1 MPPASTHDE
10 TKYLKFLICA
20 RRKRQDTQDRY
31 FYEWGN
37 IHVALMLT
45 TPAPMR
51 VFRRYVQHFSVS
63 GVTDDMLVYP
73 LSRMEWDNMADHWLT
88 TYEDFLEALT
98 AESYVQ
104 RMQPHQFG
112 DKEFVL
118 ELARGTPLYRRADF
132 KSGGVKLIHWFKKHP
147 QVSVDEFQHRW
158 AGEYAPAFLEAVTAK
173 GLIRKYVQ
181 NTEDRLP
188 PGVFK
193 GTLFEHGGY
202 GGYAGME
209 EIWLDGMTGLARIRE
224 DPALVDLMRRRMAP
238 LIDESGSFSMVTTER
253 VVFDFVTPDER
264 SPAAAILNPDS
275 LEAHIDAQGYRD
287 WNVPQG

>member
-1 MPPASTHDE
+1 MKSTPTQSDAN
-10 TKYLKFLICA
+10 YLKFLICA
-20 RRKRQDTQDRY
+20 RRKRQDTQERY

-51 VFRRYVQHFSVS
+51 VFKRYVQHFSVS

-73 LSRMEWDNMADHWLT
+73 LSSMEWDNMADHWLA

-104 RMQPHQFG
+104 RMRPHQFG

-118 ELARGTPLYRRADF
+118 ELARGRTLFQRPDF

-147 QVSVDEFQHRW
+147 RIATEEFQRRW
-158 AGEYAPAFLEAVTAK
+158 AQEYAPALLEAATAK
-173 GLIRKYVQ
+173 RLIRKYVQ

-188 PGVFK
+188 PGVFT

-202 GGYAGME
+202 GGYGGME
-209 EIWLDGMTGLARIRE
+209 EIWLNGMDGLARFRE
-224 DPALVDLMRRRMAP
+224 DRALVDLIRTRMAP
-238 LIDESGSFSMVTTER
+238 LIDESGTFSMVTTER
-253 VVFDFVTPDER
+253 VVFDFVTPEER
-264 SPAAAILNPDS
+264 SPAPAILQPAS
-275 LEAHIDAQGYRD
+275 LEARIDAQGYSG
-287 WNVPQG
+287 WNIPRA

>member
-1 MPPASTHDE
+1 MQTASSQNDTN
-10 TKYLKFLICA
+10 YLKFLICA
-20 RRKRQDTQDRY
+20 RRRRQDTQERY

-45 TPAPMR
+45 TPTPMR
-51 VFRRYVQHFSVS
+51 VFRRYVQHFSIS
-63 GVTDDMLVYP
+63 GVSDDMLVYP
-73 LSRMEWDNMADHWLT
+73 LSAMGWDNMADHWVAT
-88 TYEDFLEALT
+88 HEDFLEALT
-98 AESYVQ
+98 GESYVQ

-118 ELARGTPLYRRADF
+118 ELARGRPLFQSPDF
-132 KSGGVKLIHWFKKHP
+132 RSGGVKLIHWFKKHP
-147 QVSVDEFQHRW
+147 LIEPEEFQRRW
-158 AGEYAPAFLEAVTAK
+158 AGEYAPAFLRAATAR
-173 GLIRKYVQ
+173 GLVRKYVQ

-209 EIWLDGMTGLARIRE
+209 EIWLDGMAGLARLRE
-224 DPALVDLMRRRMAP
+224 DKGLVDLIRTRMAP

-253 VVFDFVTPDER
+253 VVFDFVTREER
-264 SPAAAILNPDS
+264 SPAPAILNPDT
-275 LEAHIDAQGYRD
+275 LEARIAAQGYRD
-287 WNVPQG
+287 WNIPPA

>member
-1 MPPASTHDE
+1 MHSGSTQDK
-10 TKYLKFLICA
+10 TNYLKFLICG
-20 RRKRQDTQDRY
+20 RRKRQDTQERY

-45 TPAPMR
+45 TPTPMR
-51 VFRRYVQHFSVS
+51 AFRRYVQHFSVS
-63 GVTDDMLVYP
+63 GVTSDMLVYR
-73 LSRMEWDNMADHWLT
+73 LSPMEWDNMADHWIA

-98 AESYVQ
+98 GESYVQ

-118 ELARGTPLYRRADF
+118 QLARGRSLFQRPNFR
-132 KSGGVKLIHWFKKHP
+132 SGGVKLIHWFKKHP
-147 QVSVDEFQHRW
+147 GLSAEEFQRRW
-158 AGEYAPAFLEAVTAK
+158 AEEYAPALLETATAK

-193 GTLFEHGGY
+193 GTLFERGGY

-209 EIWLDGMTGLARIRE
+209 EIWLDGMAGLTRLRE
-224 DPALVDLMRRRMAP
+224 DRGLVDLVRTRMGP
-238 LIDESGSFSMVTTER
+238 LIEESGTFSMVTTER
-253 VVFDFVTPDER
+253 LVFDFATPNEM
-264 SPAAAILNPDS
+264 SPAPAILNPDS
-275 LEAHIDAQGYRD
+275 LEALIDAQGYRG
-287 WNVPQG
+287 WNIPNA

>member
-1 MPPASTHDE
+1 MHAAPTQSD
-10 TKYLKFLICA
+10 TKYLKFLICG
-20 RRKRQDTQDRY
+20 RRKRQDTQERY

-45 TPAPMR
+45 TPTPMR
-51 VFRRYVQHFSVS
+51 IFRPYVQHFSVS

-73 LSRMEWDNMADHWLT
+73 LSPMEWDNMADHWLAT
-88 TYEDFLEALT
+88 HEDFLEALT
-98 AESYVQ
+98 GKSYVQ

-118 ELARGTPLYRRADF
+118 ELARGRSLFQTADF

-147 QVSVDEFQHRW
+147 GISAEEFQRRW
-158 AGEYAPAFLEAVTAK
+158 AGEYAPAFLQTATAK

-181 NTEDRLP
+181 NTQERLP
-188 PGVFK
+188 PEAFK

-209 EIWLDGMTGLARIRE
+209 EIWLDGMAGLARFRE
-224 DPALVDLMRRRMAP
+224 DKTLVDLIRTHMAP
-238 LIDESGSFSMVTTER
+238 LIDESDTFSMVTTER
-253 VVFDFVTPDER
+253 LVFDFVTPKEM
-264 SPAAAILNPDS
+264 SPAPAILSPDS
-275 LEAHIDAQGYRD
+275 LEARIDTQGYRG
-287 WNVPQG
+287 WNIPNA